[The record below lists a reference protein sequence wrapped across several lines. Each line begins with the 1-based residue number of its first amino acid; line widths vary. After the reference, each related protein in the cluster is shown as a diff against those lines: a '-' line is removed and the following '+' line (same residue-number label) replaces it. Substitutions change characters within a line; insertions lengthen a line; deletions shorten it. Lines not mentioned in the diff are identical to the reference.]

1 MKHEDYAFVYSAST
15 AEVQSGNELNIE
27 IYPYSHGLSCIGE
40 PIRVINNF
48 EDLILFIEQI
58 PDTE

>member
-1 MKHEDYAFVYSAST
+1 MKHEDQVFVYSASA
-15 AEVQSGNELNIE
+15 AEVQSENELNIE
-27 IYPYSHGLSCIGE
+27 IYPFSHGMSCTGE